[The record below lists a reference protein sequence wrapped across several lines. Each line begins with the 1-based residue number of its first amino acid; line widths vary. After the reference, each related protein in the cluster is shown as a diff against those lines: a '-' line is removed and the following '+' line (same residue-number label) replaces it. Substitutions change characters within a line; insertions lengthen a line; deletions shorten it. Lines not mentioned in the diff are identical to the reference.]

1 MSSPRPSEEKPEGL
15 SKYIQRMRTALRRGS
30 SSKRASV
37 SSIGEVLGG
46 ESSKS
51 AA

>member
-15 SKYIQRMRTALRRGS
+15 SKYIQRMRTVLRRGS